1 MKVRYNTL
9 TLSGGQTTTVEKY
22 IQHESHYELQYDIGL
37 IKTSAPM
44 PLSQQNCDK
53 INLPDQGSDP
63 TPGTMINITG
73 WGATSTSSRELSENL
88 QIAELPIIN
97 RTDCQ
102 KIYENDVTINQ
113 FCAMK
118 DGVDACTGDAG
129 GPAASNKVLLGII
142 SWGGEECAQQGKPGV
157 YTNVGQFVDWI
168 NSKMNEESS

>member
-1 MKVRYNTL
+1 MLK
-9 TLSGGQTTTVEKY
+9 
-22 IQHESHYELQYDIGL
+22 
-37 IKTSAPM
+37 
-44 PLSQQNCDK
+44 
-53 INLPDQGSDP
+53 
-63 TPGTMINITG
+63 
-73 WGATSTSSRELSENL
+73 AT
-88 QIAELPIIN
+88 IIHVDDN
-97 RTDCQ
+97 VRTDCQ

-168 NSKMNEESS
+168 NIFFLVIMDEKGPQSSIYKSEKLIDELPTMLNCCE